1 MADYVKLRIVDH
13 LTGETLYR
21 HPDRGDGV
29 PWGGLQDTDGAPIE
43 FDFNIWVG
51 ATKDTIIKP
60 LWSVSGSPVSV
71 YTSDWLTQKI
81 FKIDRFGNEAVYHAG
96 GMEYPGGRPT
106 ELDYTPGMDT
116 VNPPQP
122 DPEPDPEP
130 DPDPDPDPEPDPE
143 PDPDPDPESRVFDE
157 YDLIEAMGDEAP
169 SIEVARAAIRAAT
182 DLIDTYTRGAAYRRI
197 RLPRPGVNA
206 VAHSVAARIAA
217 NPGFIS
223 RRDQAGNFSRSLGA
237 GFNGFTLT
245 EKTALNSY
253 RRTAR

>member
-1 MADYVKLRIVDH
+1 MADYVKLQIEDH

-21 HPDRGDGV
+21 HTDKGDGV
-29 PWGGLQDTDGAPIE
+29 PYGGLQTLDGTPVE
-43 FDFNIWVG
+43 YDFNIWVD
-51 ATKDTIIKP
+51 AKKDGIIQP
-60 LWSVSGSPVSV
+60 LFSVSGSPIPV
-71 YTSDWLTQKI
+71 YTSDWLTQKVLK
-81 FKIDRFGNEAVYHAG
+81 FDRFNNSSVYHAG

-122 DPEPDPEP
+122 EEPEPEPDPDPEPEP
-130 DPDPDPDPEPDPE
+130 DPDPDPDPDPE
-143 PDPDPDPESRVFDE
+143 LPDTGVFDE

-217 NPGFIS
+217 NPGLIS

-245 EKTALNSY
+245 EKTTLNSY

>member
-1 MADYVKLRIVDH
+1 MSQKATNFFKDYHTDEIVYSWKSNAERPS
-13 LTGETLYR
+13 GQLYDGAGDPVDTYEKIWVDDT
-21 HPDRGDGV
+21 PDGVLKALVDGDGTPV
-29 PWGGLQDTDGAPIE
+29 PM
-43 FDFNIWVG
+43 
-51 ATKDTIIKP
+51 
-60 LWSVSGSPVSV
+60 
-71 YTSDWLTQKI
+71 YTSDWLTNVLYGA
-81 FKIDRFGNEAVYHAG
+81 DRFGNEQLKHGG

-106 ELDYTPGMDT
+106 ELDYVAGMDT

-122 DPEPDPEP
+122 EPEPDPEP
-130 DPDPDPDPEPDPE
+130 PEPDPE
-143 PDPDPDPESRVFDE
+143 PPEPELAVFDE

-206 VAHSVAARIAA
+206 VAHTVAARIAA
-217 NPGFIS
+217 NPGLIS

-245 EKTALNSY
+245 EKTALNNY
-253 RRTAR
+253 RRSAR

>member
-21 HPDRGDGV
+21 PTDFKDGV
-29 PWGGLQDTDGAPIE
+29 PWGGLQNADGAPIE

-60 LWSVSGSPVSV
+60 LFSVSGSPVAV
-71 YTSDWLTQKI
+71 YTSDWLTQKVI
-81 FKIDRFGNEAVYHAG
+81 KIDRYGGESVYHAG

-122 DPEPDPEP
+122 EEP
-130 DPDPDPDPEPDPE
+130 DPDPDPDPDPPQPEEPEE
-143 PDPDPDPESRVFDE
+143 PRVFDE

-169 SIEVARAAIRAAT
+169 PIEVARAALRAAT

-197 RLPRPGVNA
+197 RVPRPGVNA

-245 EKTALNSY
+245 EKTTLNSY

>member
-1 MADYVKLRIVDH
+1 MTVQATYRVRDYH
-13 LTGETLYR
+13 TGELVYDWYNEPPAPYGKLY
-21 HPDRGDGV
+21 DVDGNPIDEANQVWVDDTPGGILKALFDVDGTPV
-29 PWGGLQDTDGAPIE
+29 PMYTD
-43 FDFNIWVG
+43 
-51 ATKDTIIKP
+51 
-60 LWSVSGSPVSV
+60 
-71 YTSDWLTQKI
+71 DWLTNKLYG
-81 FKIDRFGNEAVYHAG
+81 KDMLMNEQLTHAG
-96 GMEYPGGRPT
+96 GQEYPGGRPT
-106 ELDYTPGMDT
+106 ELDYVAGMDT

-122 DPEPDPEP
+122 EPEPEPEP
-130 DPDPDPDPEPDPE
+130 ELE
-143 PDPDPDPESRVFDE
+143 VFDE

-169 SIEVARAAIRAAT
+169 SIEVARAAMRAAT

-237 GFNGFTLT
+237 GFTGFTLT
-245 EKTALNSY
+245 EKTTLNSY

>member
-21 HPDRGDGV
+21 PTERADGV
-29 PWGGLQDTDGAPIE
+29 PWGGLQDADGAPIE

-60 LWSVSGSPVSV
+60 LWSVSGSPVPV

-81 FKIDRFGNEAVYHAG
+81 FKIDRFGNESVYHAG

-122 DPEPDPEP
+122 E
-130 DPDPDPDPEPDPE
+130 PDPDPDPEPELD
-143 PDPDPDPESRVFDE
+143 VFDE

-206 VAHSVAARIAA
+206 VAHTVAARIAA

-245 EKTALNSY
+245 EKTALNAY

>member
-1 MADYVKLRIVDH
+1 MADYVKLRIADH

-21 HPDRGDGV
+21 PTKRDDGV
-29 PWGGLQDTDGAPIE
+29 PWGGLQDTDGTPIE

-51 ATKDTIIKP
+51 ATKDTILKP
-60 LWSVSGSPVSV
+60 LWSVSGSPVPV
-71 YTSDWLTQKI
+71 YTSDWLTQQV
-81 FKIDRFGNEAVYHAG
+81 FKIDRFGNESVYHAG

-122 DPEPDPEP
+122 EPEP
-130 DPDPDPDPEPDPE
+130 DPDPEPEPEPE
-143 PDPDPDPESRVFDE
+143 LKVFDE

-245 EKTALNSY
+245 EKTALNAY

>member
-1 MADYVKLRIVDH
+1 MAFDDIVSKIRDYHTDALVWTFFSGYKVPFGKLYLSDETEVTTVDQ
-13 LTGETLYR
+13 LEV
-21 HPDRGDGV
+21 DGV
-29 PWGGLQDTDGAPIE
+29 LVPLFTEDGTPI
-43 FDFNIWVG
+43 
-51 ATKDTIIKP
+51 P
-60 LWSVSGSPVSV
+60 V
-71 YTSDWLTQKI
+71 YTDDWLENVYIAKGAM
-81 FKIDRFGNEAVYHAG
+81 GNDKTIRAG
-96 GMEYPGGRPT
+96 GTEYPGGRPT
-106 ELDYTPGMDT
+106 TLDYVAGMDT

-130 DPDPDPDPEPDPE
+130 EEP
-143 PDPDPDPESRVFDE
+143 RVFDE

-245 EKTALNSY
+245 EKTTLNSY

>member
-21 HPDRGDGV
+21 PTNSGDGV

-51 ATKDTIIKP
+51 ATKDTILKP
-60 LWSVSGSPVSV
+60 LWSVSGSPVPV
-71 YTSDWLTQKI
+71 YTSDWLTQKV
-81 FKIDRFGNEAVYHAG
+81 FKIDRFGNETVYHPG

-106 ELDYTPGMDT
+106 ELDYTPGIDT

-122 DPEPDPEP
+122 EEPEEPPQPEL
-130 DPDPDPDPEPDPE
+130 D
-143 PDPDPDPESRVFDE
+143 VFDE